1 MADFFGVNG
10 NTVPWYEN
18 PINIESFNG
27 VSINTQT
34 PTLPTIDT
42 FSLEGVMNA
51 ANKQAKGFRRKQQW
65 NQFAGLIGSQLT
77 GLISDGIGDAFGN
90 SGIGRQIGNVFGNGL
105 GSVGSTVL
113 DNYLKGNTLM
123 QGIGKNLGASLQGAA
138 SGLAADFAGKGVNAL
153 MGDSKLGN
161 FMGGATSS
169 ALGQILGGGIGN
181 PLSFGANVLGSG
193 LSSMLGRSK
202 EYGGKYGNVTQT
214 MDSIYG
220 AVQGAAGLF
229 GPVGMGV
236 SATMSLNKGLSNL
249 FGSTDGMTVQDAI
262 LGSAFMPAPVKWLN
276 AGLGKKT
283 GSFDNQ
289 SWQNQE
295 KANSFM
301 QNGFG
306 DLGERFDQARN
317 EANKK
322 YGLFSQ
328 HARRKAQRNIDF
340 ANNAWDQVLAMAD
353 QNELQNIRSQYM
365 SSINNQRYAQMING
379 GFQPLAVGKRGMK
392 ILNNQT
398 NHNMGQR
405 LLSAAALI
413 DNKAMILC
421 NVQD

>member
-18 PINIESFNG
+18 SINIEPFKG
-27 VSINTQT
+27 VSINAQT

-42 FSLEGVMNA
+42 SSLAGVINA
-51 ANKQAKGFRRKQQW
+51 ANKQAKSFRRKQQW
-65 NQFAGLIGSQLT
+65 NQFAGLVGSQLT
-77 GLISDGIGDAFGN
+77 GLISDGIGDAFGD

-138 SGLAADFAGKGVNAL
+138 SGLAADFAGKRVNAL

-161 FMGGATSS
+161 FIGGATSS
-169 ALGQILGGGIGN
+169 ALGQVLGGGIGN
-181 PLSFGANVLGSG
+181 PLVFGSNVAGSA
-193 LSSMLGRSK
+193 LSSMLGPSK

-236 SATMSLNKGLSNL
+236 SAAMSLNKGLSNL